1 MPLLHRVARQ
11 NEVPICFSL
20 NGKPCEGRRGDTL
33 LSAILTIDERL
44 RPSDFSHEPRA
55 GFCQMSACQDC
66 WVTLTSGERV
76 RACSTP
82 LAEGMQVITRAANGA
97 GEPA

>member
-11 NEVPICFSL
+11 NEVPIGFSL

-33 LSAILTIDERL
+33 LSAILTIDECL
-44 RPSDFSHEPRA
+44 RPGDFSSEPRA

-82 LAEGMQVITRAANGA
+82 LAEGMQVITRTANSA

>member
-1 MPLLHRVARQ
+1 MPLLHRITRQ
-11 NEVPICFSL
+11 NEVALGFVL

-33 LSAILTIDERL
+33 LSAILTIDEML
-44 RPSDFSHEPRA
+44 RPSDFTQEPRA

-66 WVTLTSGERV
+66 WVRLAGGERV

-82 LAEGMQVITRAANGA
+82 LAEGMQVVTCA
-97 GEPA
+97 GEAA